1 MPVHKRCK
9 YCNNPPG
16 ANGRYCDAHYAA
28 RRARQAASFEHS
40 ERQRQQAYARN
51 AQPQPANLEARIEL
65 LEQNVHALLDR
76 IVQLENTNA
85 S

>member
-1 MPVHKRCK
+1 MPPYKHCK
-9 YCNNPPG
+9 YCNAPPG

-51 AQPQPANLEARIEL
+51 AQLRPESLEARIEL
-65 LEQNVHALLDR
+65 LENNMLALLGR
-76 IVQLENTNA
+76 IVELENANA
-85 S
+85 P